1 MKPLDQYK
9 PNLAG
14 MALGSD
20 HYKLYPIGLKYM
32 AIVTKNWEFLTW
44 VNQLYLKPK
53 STNILT
59 ANDIIRSSLTY
70 ILGIFLVVFILLTN
84 MEIRHTITE
93 AKMQFKSPLKLLN

>member
-32 AIVTKNWEFLTW
+32 AIATKNWEFLA
-44 VNQLYLKPK
+44 L
-53 STNILT
+53 
-59 ANDIIRSSLTY
+59 
-70 ILGIFLVVFILLTN
+70 F
-84 MEIRHTITE
+84 E
-93 AKMQFKSPLKLLN
+93 AKID